1 MLTESCAEA
10 HFRLVKDDFKM
21 KLYDVIVVGGG
32 MSGVSAAVCAARKG
46 LKVLLVEQNAM
57 LGGMGTSGLITMV
70 MTSRRYFYG
79 FGRELIDTLI
89 EKGSAR
95 YIENPAVKGYNYYP
109 FDAEGMKREL
119 DSLILKNQVDLLLYT
134 KVIGVQKENNEIRE
148 LTLSALEEVFTV
160 SAKTYIDASGDATLS
175 RMCGEEVLVG
185 DENQNMQAPTMMA
198 YYAGIDFDKYEQFLA
213 TFEGKGRPAKIEMIH
228 TLVPK
233 AVSEGVLS
241 ECDFHHPGVFR
252 IHEGYDIGV
261 MNVGHV
267 YGANCSTSRGLTEAV
282 IRGRR
287 MAEEYLNFYRK
298 YIPGFE
304 NAYMTNTGSTLA
316 IRESYRVVGEYVT
329 TFDDKVS
336 YHKFEDAIMRFD
348 GGAVS
353 DVHASSS
360 DRKAYEQYASLFA
373 NRENVNMDDYATLP
387 YRSMRLRNTKNL
399 LVAGRCLSADRKVLG
414 QIRIMGY
421 CFMMGEAAGLASYLA
436 VRDGV
441 AFDGVNV
448 TELQGE
454 LLKNGVETI

>member
-1 MLTESCAEA
+1 MNLDG
-10 HFRLVKDDFKM
+10 FNM
-21 KLYDVIVVGGG
+21 KLYDLIVVGGG

-46 LKVLLVEQNAM
+46 MKVLLVEQNAM

-79 FGRELIDTLI
+79 FGKELIDTLI

-95 YIENPAVKGYNYYP
+95 FIENPAVKGYNYYP

-119 DSLILKNQVDLLLYT
+119 DSLILENQVDLLLYT
-134 KVIGVQKENNEIRE
+134 KLIGVKMEADEIRA
-148 LTLSALEEVFTV
+148 LVLSALEEEITV
-160 SAKTYIDASGDATLS
+160 SAKAYIDATGDAALS

-185 DENQNMQAPTMMA
+185 DESHNMQAPTMMA
-198 YYAGIDFDKYEQFLA
+198 YYAGIDFERYDAFLS
-213 TFEGKGRPAKIEMIH
+213 TFEGNGRPAKIEMIH

-252 IHEGYDIGV
+252 IDEDFDIGV

-267 YGANCSTSRGLTEAV
+267 YGADCSTSRGLTEAV
-282 IRGRR
+282 MRGRK
-287 MAEEYLNFYRK
+287 MAYEYLNFYRR

-316 IRESYRVVGEYVT
+316 IRESYRIVGEYVT
-329 TFDDKVS
+329 TFDDKVG
-336 YHKFEDAIMRFD
+336 YRKFDDAIMRFD

-373 NRENVNMDDYATLP
+373 NRESVNMDDYATLP
-387 YRSMRLRNTKNL
+387 YRSMRPRHTKNL

-414 QIRIMGY
+414 QVRIMGY
-421 CFMMGEAAGLASYLA
+421 CFMMGEAAGLAAHLA
-436 VRDGV
+436 VRDGIT
-441 AFDGVNV
+441 FDQVNV
-448 TELQGE
+448 AELQGE

>member
-1 MLTESCAEA
+1 
-10 HFRLVKDDFKM
+10 M
-21 KLYDVIVVGGG
+21 KLYDLIVVGGG

-46 LKVLLVEQNAM
+46 MKVLLVEQNAM

-79 FGRELIDTLI
+79 FGKELIDTLI

-95 YIENPAVKGYNYYP
+95 FIENPAVKGYNYYP

-119 DSLILKNQVDLLLYT
+119 DSLILENQVDLLLYT
-134 KVIGVQKENNEIRE
+134 KLIGVKMEADEIRA
-148 LTLSALEEVFTV
+148 LVLSALEEEITV
-160 SAKTYIDASGDATLS
+160 SAKAYIDATGDAALS

-185 DENQNMQAPTMMA
+185 DESHNMQAPTMMA
-198 YYAGIDFDKYEQFLA
+198 YYAGIDFERYDAFLS
-213 TFEGKGRPAKIEMIH
+213 TFEGNGRPAKIEMIH

-252 IHEGYDIGV
+252 IDEDFDIGV

-267 YGANCSTSRGLTEAV
+267 YGADCSTSRGLTEAV
-282 IRGRR
+282 MRGRK
-287 MAEEYLNFYRK
+287 MAYEYLNFYRR

-316 IRESYRVVGEYVT
+316 IRESYRIVGEYVT
-329 TFDDKVS
+329 TFDDKVG
-336 YHKFEDAIMRFD
+336 YRKFDDAIMRFD

-373 NRENVNMDDYATLP
+373 NRESVNMDDYATLP
-387 YRSMRLRNTKNL
+387 YRSMRPRHTKNL

-414 QIRIMGY
+414 QVRIMGY
-421 CFMMGEAAGLASYLA
+421 CFMMGEAAGLAAHLA
-436 VRDGV
+436 VRDGIT
-441 AFDGVNV
+441 FDQVNV
-448 TELQGE
+448 AELQGE